1 MRRTSTPPHA
11 GNMLQIVAEGGPDAE
26 AEAPYVWIAQEL
38 LAARAAGAAERRQ
51 RAVLAACPPVAAA
64 GLPSAADAGA
74 AAARAVKQ
82 VASPA
87 EAHACWMSAVQAI
100 IALSLHF

>member
-1 MRRTSTPPHA
+1 MSSGPQ
-11 GNMLQIVAEGGPDAE
+11 NSVLQIVAEGGPDAE

-51 RAVLAACPPVAAA
+51 RAVLAATPPATAAA
-64 GLPSAADAGA
+64 MPNAADVGA

-82 VASPA
+82 VDLV
-87 EAHACWMSAVQAI
+87 C
-100 IALSLHF
+100 

>member
-1 MRRTSTPPHA
+1 MP
-11 GNMLQIVAEGGPDAE
+11 QIVAEGGPDAE

-51 RAVLAACPPVAAA
+51 RTVLAVTQPAVAA
-64 GLPSAADAGA
+64 GMPSAADAGA

-82 VASPA
+82 VAP
-87 EAHACWMSAVQAI
+87 SAVG
-100 IALSLHF
+100 